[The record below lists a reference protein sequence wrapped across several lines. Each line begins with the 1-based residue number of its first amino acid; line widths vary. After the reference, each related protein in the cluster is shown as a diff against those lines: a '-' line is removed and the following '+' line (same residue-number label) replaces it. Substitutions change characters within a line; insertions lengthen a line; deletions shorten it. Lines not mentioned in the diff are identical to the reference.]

1 MVPRILHTSDLQ
13 LGMTRRFFDV
23 QAQARYTDDQFGAL
37 RSLASIANQANCD
50 AVVIAGDVFDAVQ
63 PRRSVVSRAVE
74 ALNEFQVPVFLLPG
88 NHDPNSPEAIW
99 TSWDL
104 PSRLSSQVTVLRDST
119 VHSLANGQLEIVGA
133 PWTSRRP
140 DRDLV
145 AETLAG
151 LEPPP
156 QGTVRLLV
164 GHGGVDAINPDPTN
178 QNLIRLDQVEDAI
191 ERGII
196 HYLALGDRHSSL
208 EIGRT
213 GRVWYSGA
221 PLMTDFR
228 EDVDSTNCALLV
240 DVDVAAIDIASVKVG
255 QWCFLREEIEMS
267 GMDLLDAIRARLTF
281 QGDRSRTA
289 LRFVI
294 TGTLNVA
301 EQAELDEMLDQANDT
316 FASVRLSEDHCNIAL
331 IVDEADLAKLVI
343 GGYGDAVVTELAG
356 LATGTPP
363 NEDAVLALRTLYRL
377 VGGSE

>member
-1 MVPRILHTSDLQ
+1 MPRILHTSDLQ